1 MQDDMRAAAA
11 QYYDANPT
19 IPDDLAFYTA
29 RLPSADTAV
38 LELGCG
44 TGRVLLPLAAACGS
58 ISGLERSPAMLAR
71 GLQKLQAAGMPP
83 TKARVEL
90 GDITHF
96 ALGRS
101 FDLIIAPYRVFQ
113 LLETAAQVEGL
124 FRCVRAHLA
133 PAGTCILNVFH
144 PQGGF
149 ERVQQEWERVPEVCV
164 WEATVDGVRLRYD
177 EHRMRLDPA
186 TQTLYPELIY
196 SRAVGDTWIE
206 DAVLKIPRRCYT
218 PEAFEG
224 VIRAY
229 GHPPPCPVVWGGRCN
244 PRARRNASPPAPQA
258 LPSPRR
264 GEEVAAWGKS
274 TVLGRLSR
282 LWRGVG
288 RRGPPAVRWLGLL
301 LTQDEGHVAQ

>member
-1 MQDDMRAAAA
+1 MQDDIRATAA

-29 RLPSADTAV
+29 RLPSADAVV

-58 ISGLERSPAMLAR
+58 IYGLERSPAMLAR
-71 GLQKLQAAGMPP
+71 CLQKLEATGLPL
-83 TKARVEL
+83 TKARAAL

-96 ALGRS
+96 ALGRR

-113 LLETAAQVEGL
+113 LLDTEAQVEGL
-124 FRCVRAHLA
+124 FRCVRAHLT
-133 PAGTCILNVFH
+133 PGGTGILNVFH

-149 ERVQQEWERVPEVCV
+149 ERMRQEWERVPEVRV
-164 WEATVDGVRLRYD
+164 WETTVDGVRLRCN
-177 EHRMRLDPA
+177 ERRARFDPT

-196 SRAVGDTWIE
+196 YRAVGDTWIE

-224 VIRAY
+224 VIRAH
-229 GHPPPCPVVWGGRCN
+229 GFRIVQCWGGY
-244 PRARRNASPPAPQA
+244 A
-258 LPSPRR
+258 
-264 GEEVAAWGKS
+264 GEHYGE
-274 TVLGRLSR
+274 
-282 LWRGVG
+282 
-288 RRGPPAVRWLGLL
+288 GPELIVQFCG
-301 LTQDEGHVAQ
+301 